1 MQDSEGNSVR
11 TFPIQDTRGKDSVP
25 IEWAEEAY
33 KEYATQFG
41 TSQSLEDLGS
51 RGGFGATEIA
61 MLLFQRIKRIQSSAS
76 HGVGGDEE

>member
-1 MQDSEGNSVR
+1 MRWMKFNHIWQDSEGNSVE
-11 TFPIQDTRGKDSVP
+11 TFPIQDTRGTDSVP

-33 KEYATQFG
+33 KEYAAQFG

-61 MLLFQRIKRIQSSAS
+61 MLLFQRLKRIEASA
-76 HGVGGDEE
+76 